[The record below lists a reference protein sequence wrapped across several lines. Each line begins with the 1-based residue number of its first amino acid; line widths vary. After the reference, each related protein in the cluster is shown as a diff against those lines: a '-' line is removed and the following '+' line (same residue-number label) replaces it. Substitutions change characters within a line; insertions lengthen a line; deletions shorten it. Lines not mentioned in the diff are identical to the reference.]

1 MFSPAGRQI
10 IMRPGSN
17 TFEKQGALLR
27 PGSVRIRKTMD
38 FGRKK
43 LRLGDVLVN
52 SKAISNTQLLQ
63 ALDLQKGS
71 GKKLGEVLV
80 EEGIVTEEQIAM
92 ALSTQLHI
100 ELIDLTTIAVSQDI
114 LDLIPVNVLKKNKV
128 FPIEYAQDSMNVLRV
143 AMADPMDMYAQDDIS
158 IITNCQVEPAVT
170 TTRNIMLAIDKY
182 YGQDEVT
189 TALEAYAKEKNL
201 NVEEV
206 DAAEDDINSSPI
218 VMLVKEMID
227 KAVRQRASDIH
238 IEPTER
244 KVRVRYRIDGA
255 LYEKAKYDINV
266 LSAMVARIKI
276 IGGRDISEKRKPQ
289 DGRIT
294 QVVDRMEYD
303 IRVSILPTV
312 YGEKVVMRLTSK
324 TGLTK
329 EKSQLGLK
337 PREMEQFDYILR
349 NPHGILLVTGPTGS
363 GKSTT
368 LYTALSELNTEDV
381 NIITVEDPVEANIDG
396 INQVQVNPKAELTFA
411 SALRS
416 ILRQDPDIIMIG
428 EIRDQE
434 TASIAVQASIT
445 GHLVVSTLHTN
456 SSCSTITRLEDMGI
470 ESYLIADSVIGVIAQ
485 RLVRRLCKDCKKPR
499 MATADEKELMGCNM
513 DEDVMIYDACGCS
526 KCDNTG
532 YKGRIGVYEI
542 MKMSPRLKTIISKR
556 QGVDAIKEQALQEG
570 MYTLRMSATE
580 YVLDGTTSFEE
591 MVKVSFDS

>member
-1 MFSPAGRQI
+1 
-10 IMRPGSN
+10 
-17 TFEKQGALLR
+17 
-27 PGSVRIRKTMD
+27 MD
-38 FGRKK
+38 HSRKK

-52 SKAISNTQLLQ
+52 SKAITNTQLLQ

-114 LDLIPVNVLKKNKV
+114 LDLIPVNVLKKNKI
-128 FPIEYAQDSMNVLRV
+128 FPIEYADSMNVLRV

-206 DAAEDDINSSPI
+206 DAAEEDINSSPI

-266 LSAMVARIKI
+266 LNAMVARIKI
-276 IGGRDISEKRKPQ
+276 IGGMDIAEKRKPQ

-303 IRVSILPTV
+303 IRVSVLPTV

-337 PREMEQFDYILR
+337 PREMEQFDYILQ

-368 LYTALSELNTEDV
+368 LYTALSELNKEDV

-411 SALRS
+411 TALRS

-428 EIRDQE
+428 EIRDRE

-456 SSCSTITRLEDMGI
+456 SSASTITLLEDMGI

-485 RLVRRLCKDCKKPR
+485 RLVRRLCKECKRPR
-499 MATADEKELMGCNM
+499 LATADEKELMGCSM
-513 DEDVMIYDACGCS
+513 EEDVTIYEPCGCS
-526 KCDNTG
+526 KCENTG

-556 QGVDAIKEQALQEG
+556 QGADAIKEQALQEG